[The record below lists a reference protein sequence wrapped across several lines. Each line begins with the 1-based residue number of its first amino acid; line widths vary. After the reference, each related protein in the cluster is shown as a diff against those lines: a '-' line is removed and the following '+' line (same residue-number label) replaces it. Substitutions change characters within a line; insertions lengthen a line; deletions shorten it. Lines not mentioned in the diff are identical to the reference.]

1 MMEVS
6 MNGKSWGINWLANSS
21 VILIIIVMLSIF
33 KGIFSND
40 DTALKEVLVKNNP
53 QLIDVRTPL
62 EFNGGTVKGAKN
74 IPLSELESKLG
85 SLDKSKNIVV
95 FCQSGNRSGQ
105 AMRILQ
111 NKGFEKVH
119 NGGGWRALKSLVE
132 SI

>member
-1 MMEVS
+1 
-6 MNGKSWGINWLANSS
+6 
-21 VILIIIVMLSIF
+21 MLSIF

-85 SLDKSKNIVV
+85 SLDNQRLLLSSVKVAIEVV
-95 FCQSGNRSGQ
+95 KQCVYFK
-105 AMRILQ
+105 I
-111 NKGFEKVH
+111 KV
-119 NGGGWRALKSLVE
+119 LKRYIMVVAGVH
-132 SI
+132 

>member
-1 MMEVS
+1 MMGVS
-6 MNGKSWGINWLANSS
+6 MNGKSWGINWLANSR
-21 VILIIIVMLSIF
+21 VILIVIVMLSIF

-40 DTALKEVLVKNNP
+40 DTTLKEVLVKNNP

-62 EFNGGTVKGAKN
+62 EFNGGTVKGAMN
-74 IPLSELESKLG
+74 IPLSELASKLD
-85 SLDKSKNIVV
+85 SLDKSKTIVV
-95 FCQSGNRSGQ
+95 CCQSGNRSGQ

-119 NGGGWRALKSLVE
+119 NGGGWRALKSLLE

>member
-1 MMEVS
+1 
-6 MNGKSWGINWLANSS
+6 
-21 VILIIIVMLSIF
+21 MLSIF

-40 DTALKEVLVKNNP
+40 DSALKEVFSNNNP
-53 QLIDVRTPL
+53 QLIDVRTTL

-74 IPLSELESKLG
+74 IPLSELESKLNL
-85 SLDKSKNIVV
+85 LDRSKTIVV

-119 NGGGWRALKSLVE
+119 NGGGWCTLRSLVE

>member
-1 MMEVS
+1 

-40 DTALKEVLVKNNP
+40 DKALKEVLVKNNP
-53 QLIDVRTPL
+53 QLIDVRMPL
-62 EFNGGTVKGAKN
+62 EFNGGTVKDAKN

-85 SLDKSKNIVV
+85 SLDKSKTIVV
-95 FCQSGNRSGQ
+95 FCQSGNRSSQ

-132 SI
+132 SN

>member
-1 MMEVS
+1 
-6 MNGKSWGINWLANSS
+6 
-21 VILIIIVMLSIF
+21 MLSIF